1 MARSYVDS
9 ILDAAAM
16 ASTQDTL
23 GDMLNQLPGILV
35 EQERYKDEQQKEAE
49 RYNDEKTFRNNQYND
64 MVESRKYQEDVAMV
78 GIFADMEGDEAI
90 AFGDNISYKTEKGG
104 NLGDSVRKAKLVTV
118 ANNNEVNTK
127 IRDLS
132 NSLAGEPG
140 KEPLTYEQ
148 AQQQYDELELFLSE
162 KGIKRDLNPLKKQV
176 AVKQG
181 REFGMNI
188 LNIVDFPNEDELKSL
203 IQTSNNPTEIVT
215 FMVDRIDKQKLDAIK
230 DKKDKDEL
238 LIDLG
243 NAVSALRN
251 SGASESLI
259 KRYEDKITM
268 LSIPSEDGGTMKA
281 DGVMEKSEIELF
293 TSKGQSGIITVPN
306 NDESRLEKSI
316 RINLDTGEY
325 TYTDDEAPIRNINQE
340 LKIKEEELESAK
352 NNPNITQ
359 EEYKN
364 LREEVNNL
372 KEESNKPKPLTP
384 GQQVEKEIQGKEFRK
399 RASRS
404 GSFFF

>member
-16 ASTQDTL
+16 ASRQDTL

-35 EQERYKDEQQKEAE
+35 EQERYRDQQQKEAE
-49 RYNDEKTFRNNQYND
+49 RYNDQVTFRNTQYND
-64 MVESRKYQEDVAMV
+64 MVESRKFTEDTAMV
-78 GIFADMEGDEAI
+78 NILADLEGDEAI
-90 AFGDNISYKTEKGG
+90 AFGDTISYKTEKGG
-104 NLGDSVRKAKLVTV
+104 NLGESVRKAKLVSV
-118 ANNNEVNTK
+118 ANNNEVNNK
-127 IRDLS
+127 IKSLS
-132 NSLAGEPG
+132 TSLAGEPG
-140 KEPLTYEQ
+140 KEPLTYAE

-215 FMVDRIDKQKLDAIK
+215 FMVDRIDKQKLDAIEN
-230 DKKDKDEL
+230 KKDKDEL

-268 LSIPSEDGGTMKA
+268 LSIPTEDDENRLSISERPLSQEDKKLLKPGEERVIEDGGIKYLYSNKT
-281 DGVMEKSEIELF
+281 G
-293 TSKGQSGIITVPN
+293 TVKIV
-306 NDESRLEKSI
+306 E
-316 RINLDTGEY
+316 
-325 TYTDDEAPIRNINQE
+325 DDF
-340 LKIKEEELESAK
+340 ELESDAQK
-352 NNPNITQ
+352 L
-359 EEYKN
+359 E
-364 LREEVNNL
+364 NL
-372 KEESNKPKPLTP
+372 KKERRNAKTKKDLDKIDNEISKLSVGRGEAIQSNLE
-384 GQQVEKEIQGKEFRK
+384 QQSFLDKEAATLPFYDIM
-399 RASRS
+399 SY
-404 GSFFF
+404 

>member
-23 GDMLNQLPGILV
+23 GDMLNQIPGILV
-35 EQERYKDEQQKEAE
+35 EQERYRDQQQKEAE
-49 RYNDEKTFRNNQYND
+49 RYNDEKTFRNTQYND

-104 NLGDSVRKAKLVTV
+104 NLGDSVRKAKLVSV

-132 NSLAGEPG
+132 NSLSGEPG

-215 FMVDRIDKQKLDAIK
+215 FMVDRIDKQKLDAIEN
-230 DKKDKDEL
+230 KKDKDEL

-281 DGVMEKSEIELF
+281 DGLMKQSEIDLF
-293 TSKGQSGIITVPN
+293 TSQGKSGIITIPN
-306 NDESRLEKSI
+306 NDTNRTEKNL
-316 RINLDTGEY
+316 RVNLDTGEY
-325 TYTDDEAPIRNINQE
+325 TYTDDEIPTRDINQE
-340 LKIKEEELESAK
+340 LKIKQDELESAK

-359 EEYKN
+359 EEYKI

-372 KEESNKPKPLTP
+372 KEESDKPKPLTP
-384 GQQVEKEIQGKEFRK
+384 GQQVEKEIQGEGFRK

>member
-16 ASTQDTL
+16 ASRQDTL
-23 GDMLNQLPGILV
+23 GDMLNQIPGILV
-35 EQERYKDEQQKEAE
+35 EQEKQKRAEATEAE
-49 RYNDEKTFRNNQYND
+49 RYNDEKTFRNTQYND

-215 FMVDRIDKQKLDAIK
+215 FMVDRIDKQKLDAIEN
-230 DKKDKDEL
+230 KKDKDEL

-268 LSIPSEDGGTMKA
+268 LSIPSEDGKNRLSVSERPLSEEDKKFLKPGEEKIIEDNGIKYLYSDKTGTVKI
-281 DGVMEKSEIELF
+281 VE
-293 TSKGQSGIITVPN
+293 
-306 NDESRLEKSI
+306 
-316 RINLDTGEY
+316 
-325 TYTDDEAPIRNINQE
+325 DDF
-340 LKIKEEELESAK
+340 ELESDAQK
-352 NNPNITQ
+352 L
-359 EEYKN
+359 E
-364 LREEVNNL
+364 NL
-372 KEESNKPKPLTP
+372 KKERRNAKTKKDLDKIDNEISKLNVNRGEQIQSNLA
-384 GQQVEKEIQGKEFRK
+384 QQ
-399 RASRS
+399 
-404 GSFFF
+404 SFLDQEATTLPFYDIMSY

>member
-16 ASTQDTL
+16 ASRQDTL

-35 EQERYKDEQQKEAE
+35 EQEKQKRAEATEAE
-49 RYNDEKTFRNNQYND
+49 RYNDEKTFRNTQYND
-64 MVESRKYQEDVAMV
+64 MIESRKYQEDVAMV

-118 ANNNEVNTK
+118 TNNNEVNTK

-140 KEPLTYEQ
+140 KEQLTYEQ
-148 AQQQYDELELFLSE
+148 AQQEYDELELFLSE

-188 LNIVDFPNEDELKSL
+188 LNIVDFPNEDELKSI

-215 FMVDRIDKQKLDAIK
+215 FMVDRIDKQKLDAIEN
-230 DKKDKDEL
+230 KKDKDEL

-268 LSIPSEDGGTMKA
+268 LSIPSEDGENRLSISERPLSQEDKKLLKPGEERIIEDGGIKYLYSNKTGTVKIV
-281 DGVMEKSEIELF
+281 D
-293 TSKGQSGIITVPN
+293 
-306 NDESRLEKSI
+306 NDF
-316 RINLDTGEY
+316 
-325 TYTDDEAPIRNINQE
+325 
-340 LKIKEEELESAK
+340 ELESDAQK
-352 NNPNITQ
+352 L
-359 EEYKN
+359 E
-364 LREEVNNL
+364 NL
-372 KEESNKPKPLTP
+372 KKERRNAKTKKDLDKIDNEISKLNVGRGEAIQSNLE
-384 GQQVEKEIQGKEFRK
+384 QQSFLDKEAATLPFLNDYM
-399 RASRS
+399 SY
-404 GSFFF
+404 

>member
-16 ASTQDTL
+16 ASRQDTL

-35 EQERYKDEQQKEAE
+35 EQDRQKRAEATEAE
-49 RYNDEKTFRNNQYND
+49 RYNDEKTFRNTQYND

-78 GIFADMEGDEAI
+78 GILADMEGDEAI
-90 AFGDNISYKTEKGG
+90 SFGDNISYKTEKGG

-118 ANNNEVNTK
+118 ASNNEANTK

-132 NSLAGEPG
+132 NSLSGEPG

-215 FMVDRIDKQKLDAIK
+215 FMVNRLDKDKLDAIEN
-230 DKKDKDEL
+230 KKDKEEL
-238 LIDLG
+238 FIKYG
-243 NAVSALRN
+243 NMYSTLLD
-251 SGASESLI
+251 SGAPESQLSNISNRMTTLQFDIDGDENRLSISERPLSQ
-259 KRYEDKITM
+259 EDKKFLKPGEERVI
-268 LSIPSEDGGTMKA
+268 EDGGIKYLYSNKT
-281 DGVMEKSEIELF
+281 G
-293 TSKGQSGIITVPN
+293 TVKIV
-306 NDESRLEKSI
+306 E
-316 RINLDTGEY
+316 
-325 TYTDDEAPIRNINQE
+325 DDF
-340 LKIKEEELESAK
+340 ELESDAQK
-352 NNPNITQ
+352 L
-359 EEYKN
+359 E
-364 LREEVNNL
+364 NL
-372 KEESNKPKPLTP
+372 KKERRNAKTKKDLDKIDNEISKLSAGRGEAIQSNLE
-384 GQQVEKEIQGKEFRK
+384 QQSFLDKEAATLPFLNDYM
-399 RASRS
+399 SY
-404 GSFFF
+404 

>member
-35 EQERYKDEQQKEAE
+35 EQERYRDQQQKEAE
-49 RYNDEKTFRNNQYND
+49 RYNDEKTFRNTQYND

-78 GIFADMEGDEAI
+78 DIFAGMDGDEAI

-132 NSLAGEPG
+132 NSLSGEPG

-188 LNIVDFPNEDELKSL
+188 LNIVDFPNEDELKSI

-215 FMVDRIDKQKLDAIK
+215 FMVDRIDKQKLDAIEN
-230 DKKDKDEL
+230 KKDKDEL

-268 LSIPSEDGGTMKA
+268 LSIPSEDGENRLAVSERPLSEEDKKLLKPGEERVIEDGGIKYLYSNKTGTVKI
-281 DGVMEKSEIELF
+281 VE
-293 TSKGQSGIITVPN
+293 
-306 NDESRLEKSI
+306 
-316 RINLDTGEY
+316 
-325 TYTDDEAPIRNINQE
+325 DDF
-340 LKIKEEELESAK
+340 ELESDAQK
-352 NNPNITQ
+352 L
-359 EEYKN
+359 E
-364 LREEVNNL
+364 NL
-372 KEESNKPKPLTP
+372 KKERRNAKTKKDLDKIDNEISKLNVGRGEAIQSNLE
-384 GQQVEKEIQGKEFRK
+384 QQSFLDKEAATLPFLNDYM
-399 RASRS
+399 SY
-404 GSFFF
+404 

>member
-35 EQERYKDEQQKEAE
+35 EQDRQKRAEATEAE
-49 RYNDEKTFRNNQYND
+49 RYNDEKTFRNTQYND

-132 NSLAGEPG
+132 TSLAGEPG

-148 AQQQYDELELFLSE
+148 AQQQYDELELYLSE

-188 LNIVDFPNEDELKSL
+188 LNIVDFPNEDELKSI

-215 FMVDRIDKQKLDAIK
+215 FMVDRIDKQKLDAIEN
-230 DKKDKDEL
+230 KKDKDEL

-268 LSIPSEDGGTMKA
+268 LSIPSEDGENRLAVSERPLSEEDKKLLKPGEERVIEDGGIKYLYSNKTGTVKIV
-281 DGVMEKSEIELF
+281 D
-293 TSKGQSGIITVPN
+293 
-306 NDESRLEKSI
+306 NDF
-316 RINLDTGEY
+316 
-325 TYTDDEAPIRNINQE
+325 
-340 LKIKEEELESAK
+340 ELESDAQK
-352 NNPNITQ
+352 L
-359 EEYKN
+359 E
-364 LREEVNNL
+364 NL
-372 KEESNKPKPLTP
+372 KKERRNAKTKKDLDKIDNEISKLNVGRGEAIQSNLE
-384 GQQVEKEIQGKEFRK
+384 QQSFLDKEAATLPFYDIM
-399 RASRS
+399 SY
-404 GSFFF
+404 

>member
-16 ASTQDTL
+16 ASRQDTL
-23 GDMLNQLPGILV
+23 GDMLNQIPGILV
-35 EQERYKDEQQKEAE
+35 EQEKQKRAEATEAE
-49 RYNDEKTFRNNQYND
+49 RYNDEKTFRNTQYND

-215 FMVDRIDKQKLDAIK
+215 FMVDRIDKQKLDAIEN
-230 DKKDKDEL
+230 KKDKDEL

-268 LSIPSEDGGTMKA
+268 LSIPSEDGKNRLSVSERPLSEEDKKFLKPGEEKIIEDNGIKYLYSDKTGTVKI
-281 DGVMEKSEIELF
+281 VE
-293 TSKGQSGIITVPN
+293 
-306 NDESRLEKSI
+306 
-316 RINLDTGEY
+316 
-325 TYTDDEAPIRNINQE
+325 DDF
-340 LKIKEEELESAK
+340 ELESDAQK
-352 NNPNITQ
+352 L
-359 EEYKN
+359 E
-364 LREEVNNL
+364 NL
-372 KEESNKPKPLTP
+372 KKERRNAKTKKDLDKIDNEISKLNV
-384 GQQVEKEIQGKEFRK
+384 GRGEEIQSNLEQQSYLDKEA
-399 RASRS
+399 ASLPFYDIMS
-404 GSFFF
+404 Y

>member
-16 ASTQDTL
+16 ASRQDTL

-35 EQERYKDEQQKEAE
+35 EQERYRDQQQKEAE
-49 RYNDEKTFRNNQYND
+49 RYNDEKTFRNTQYND
-64 MVESRKYQEDVAMV
+64 MVESRKYQEDTAMV
-78 GIFADMEGDEAI
+78 SILADLEGDEAI
-90 AFGDNISYKTEKGG
+90 AFGDTISYKTEKGG
-104 NLGDSVRKAKLVTV
+104 NLGESVRKAKLVSV

-127 IRDLS
+127 IRELS
-132 NSLAGEPG
+132 TSLAGEPG
-140 KEPLTYEQ
+140 KEPLTYAE

-215 FMVDRIDKQKLDAIK
+215 FMVDRIDKQKLDAIEN
-230 DKKDKDEL
+230 KKDKDEL

-268 LSIPSEDGGTMKA
+268 LSTPTEDGGTMKA
-281 DGVMEKSEIELF
+281 DGLMDQSEIELF
-293 TSKGQSGIITVPN
+293 TSQGKSGIIIVPN
-306 NDESRLEKSI
+306 NDTNRTEKSL
-316 RINLDTGEY
+316 RVNLDTGEY
-325 TYTDDEAPIRNINQE
+325 TYTDDEIPVRDINQE

-372 KEESNKPKPLTP
+372 KEESDKPKPLTP
-384 GQQVEKEIQGKEFRK
+384 GQQVEKEIQGEEFRK

>member
-293 TSKGQSGIITVPN
+293 TS
-306 NDESRLEKSI
+306 
-316 RINLDTGEY
+316 
-325 TYTDDEAPIRNINQE
+325 
-340 LKIKEEELESAK
+340 
-352 NNPNITQ
+352 
-359 EEYKN
+359 
-364 LREEVNNL
+364 
-372 KEESNKPKPLTP
+372 
-384 GQQVEKEIQGKEFRK
+384 
-399 RASRS
+399 
-404 GSFFF
+404 